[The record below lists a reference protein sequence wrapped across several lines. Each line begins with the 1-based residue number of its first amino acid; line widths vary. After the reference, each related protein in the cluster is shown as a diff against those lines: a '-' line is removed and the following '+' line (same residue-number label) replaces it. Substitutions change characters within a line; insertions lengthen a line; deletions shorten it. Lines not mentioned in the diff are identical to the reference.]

1 LTTGA
6 GACGAAAARCI
17 GLPPAC
23 HCAAQP
29 TTTAHSY
36 YRSCLQAL
44 ELAHRLL
51 NFKAPST
58 GTHLFLPCER
68 LKDKLGGE

>member
-1 LTTGA
+1 MAAQFIPRTCTLA
-6 GACGAAAARCI
+6 HPAAAA
-17 GLPPAC
+17 
-23 HCAAQP
+23 
-29 TTTAHSY
+29 TTA
-36 YRSCLQAL
+36 LTVQAL

-68 LKDKLGGE
+68 LKDKVGGA